1 MEMID
6 LLAGLA
12 WDPEIRGFLAVL
24 AGGITWM
31 GSVWLLLSTN
41 SGPRLGTLLALAGFF
56 AWMAIMGSIWW
67 IYGIGWVGDAPVWE
81 QVEIVEGTD
90 EEGHLTFAALDEA
103 NELRSESLPSAHD
116 VVVAAADQA
125 SADFGADWL
134 SHDGSGLTNEEAERL
149 LEVQTAWLE
158 YGIVTAD
165 SLTPDQIEGL
175 SDSEIVALADEEQA
189 RNEATTLSELA
200 AVAPGLIDQEASEL
214 GGWTLLSTAEAGEAQ
229 ASAIAMI
236 LDSNDFSFADQS
248 QFTLLDAYTIGGKR
262 GLPDD
267 PNVLDRVWTKIRQT
281 AQITHPTRYGVI
293 QLQQVTEESIT
304 NLPGT
309 APKRPIADET
319 EPVVSVVMIRNL
331 GNVRL
336 LPGLVTV
343 GSLLIFFALCYMLHE
358 RDKVLMARRAEF
370 AGAK

>member
-1 MEMID
+1 MEMLD

-24 AGGITWM
+24 AGAITWM
-31 GSVWLLLSTN
+31 GSIWLLVSSN

-56 AWMAIMGSIWW
+56 GWMAIMGSIWW
-67 IYGIGWVGDAPVWE
+67 IYGIGWAGDAPTWE

-90 EEGHLTFAALDEA
+90 AEGHLTFAALDEA
-103 NELRSESLPSAHD
+103 NLLRSEALPSAHA
-116 VVVAAADQA
+116 VVIAAADDA
-125 SADFGADWL
+125 EDEFGSGWL
-134 SHDGSGLTNEEAERL
+134 SRDTAGLTNDEAERL
-149 LEVQTAWLE
+149 VEVQTAWLE
-158 YGIVTAD
+158 YGVVTVD
-165 SLTPDQIEGL
+165 SLTADQTEGL
-175 SDSEIVALADEEQA
+175 SDDEVTALAVEEQA
-189 RNEATTLSELA
+189 KNEATTLSELA
-200 AVAPGLIDQEASEL
+200 AVAPGLVDAEAHEL

-236 LDSNDFSFADQS
+236 LESNDFSFSDQG
-248 QFTLLDAYTIGGKR
+248 QFKLLDAFTIGGKE

-267 PNVLDRVWTKIRQT
+267 PNTWDRVWTKIRQT
-281 AQITHPTRYGVI
+281 AQITHPTRYGII
-293 QLQQVTEESIT
+293 QLQQVTQESIT

-309 APKRPIADET
+309 APKRPVADES
-319 EPVVSVVMIRNL
+319 EPVVSVVMIRDL

-358 RDKVLMARRAEF
+358 RDKLLMARRAEF
-370 AGAK
+370 EKAA

>member
-189 RNEATTLSELA
+189 RNEATTLSELC
-200 AVAPGLIDQEASEL
+200 
-214 GGWTLLSTAEAGEAQ
+214 LL
-229 ASAIAMI
+229 
-236 LDSNDFSFADQS
+236 
-248 QFTLLDAYTIGGKR
+248 YTS
-262 GLPDD
+262 PS
-267 PNVLDRVWTKIRQT
+267 P
-281 AQITHPTRYGVI
+281 
-293 QLQQVTEESIT
+293 
-304 NLPGT
+304 
-309 APKRPIADET
+309 
-319 EPVVSVVMIRNL
+319 
-331 GNVRL
+331 
-336 LPGLVTV
+336 
-343 GSLLIFFALCYMLHE
+343 
-358 RDKVLMARRAEF
+358 RD
-370 AGAK
+370 